1 MHVTLVSTSDVHG
14 YFRADDFRR
23 PLLNTRLG
31 LSRAVTVMNE
41 LRTHAAPDDVVIAI
55 DNGDFIQGSPLT
67 NYIEK
72 WTALICQFT
81 KTWQTLLDLMFG
93 F

>member
-31 LSRAVTVMNE
+31 LSRAVTIMNE

-72 WTALICQFT
+72 MDRADLPIY